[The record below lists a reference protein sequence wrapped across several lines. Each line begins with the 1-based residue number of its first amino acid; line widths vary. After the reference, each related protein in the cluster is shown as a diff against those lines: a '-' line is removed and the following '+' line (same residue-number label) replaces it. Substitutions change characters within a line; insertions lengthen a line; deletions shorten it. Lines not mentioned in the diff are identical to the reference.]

1 MKKPILLFV
10 LITVFACKEK
20 PKDTPGEA
28 KEEMEIQT
36 EEDDE
41 WVVLFDGSSF
51 DGWHFYNGE
60 GITEPWKLENGA
72 MVFYPPQERP
82 EGESYNIVTDKEYT
96 NFVLTLEWK
105 VAEGC
110 NSGIFWGVFEGDE
123 YGQPYQTGPEIQ
135 VLDDERHPD
144 SKNGTTHQAGALYD
158 MVAPAKK
165 VVKPAG
171 EWNKVELIVNHDMN
185 EGHVLLNGEK
195 IVDFPVHGPDW
206 DKMVASSKFADWD
219 GFGKY
224 KTGKIGL
231 QDHGDRVAFR
241 NIKIKEL

>member
-1 MKKPILLFV
+1 MKKPILLVV

-20 PKDTPGEA
+20 SKDTPGEA

-72 MVFYPPQERP
+72 MVFYPPEERP

-105 VAEGC
+105 VAEGG
-110 NSGIFWGVFEGDE
+110 NSGIFWGVFEGGE

-171 EWNKVELIVNHDMN
+171 EWNKVELMVNHDTN
-185 EGHVLLNGEK
+185 EGHVLLNGKK
-195 IVDFPVHGPDW
+195 IVEFPVHGPDW
-206 DKMVASSKFADWD
+206 EKMVASSKFADWD
-219 GFGKY
+219 GFGEY
-224 KTGKIGL
+224 KTGIIGL